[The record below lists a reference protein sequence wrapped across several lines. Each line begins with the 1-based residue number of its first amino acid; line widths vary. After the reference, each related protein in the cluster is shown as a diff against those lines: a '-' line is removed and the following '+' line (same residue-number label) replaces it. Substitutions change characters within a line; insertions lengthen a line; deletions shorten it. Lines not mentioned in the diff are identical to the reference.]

1 MDLGSGPAAALTS
14 GTFKGVAIVDGNITV
29 PTNMK
34 VDGLLMATGTIT
46 LKGNNKINYNKG
58 LIQSRIEKEMNI
70 VKNKDAGVSDAYK
83 NYYLINYLSKDNET
97 GNPELIYQVDAGSK
111 IKRDRIEA
119 DYNDFVHYENWQ
131 KGEK

>member
-1 MDLGSGPAAALTS
+1 
-14 GTFKGVAIVDGNITV
+14 
-29 PTNMK
+29 MK

-70 VKNKDAGVSDAYK
+70 VKNKDAGVADAYK
-83 NYYLINYLSKDNET
+83 NYYLINYLSKDNTE